1 MKKLSLLLVGLLLVL
16 TVACGGGKPAESS
29 PPAQDT
35 QPPVE
40 TQMLP
45 EVVNE
50 GTLPLLV
57 ESEYIGKEGLLVY
70 HELVNMG
77 YAVEAQYTTELGDA
91 IAKANQGLLDTFD
104 LLDPNNV
111 EDRQSVD
118 SYLVHVVEQTGDSV
132 VLIVK

>member
-77 YAVEAQYTTELGDA
+77 YEVEAYFTTEFGDA
-91 IAKANQGLLDTFD
+91 LTKANQGVIDTYSSLNPD
-104 LLDPNNV
+104 IE
-111 EDRQSVD
+111 EDRLSVD
-118 SYLVHVVEQTGDSV
+118 AYLVQSVEQTGDSV

>member
-1 MKKLSLLLVGLLLVL
+1 MKKQFLLVL
-16 TVACGGGKPAESS
+16 MLVLAAMVTACGGKTAESS

-77 YAVEAQYTTELGDA
+77 YEVEVKYTTELGDA
-91 IAKANQGLLDTFD
+91 IAKANQGLLDTFG
-104 LLDPNNV
+104 LLDPNNE
-111 EDRQSVD
+111 EDRLSVD
-118 SYLVHVVEQTGDSV
+118 AYLVQSIEQTGDSV